1 MKDKCI
7 FALIFTER
15 NKEDFIHKSRPCRSI
30 DKNIDIEGYSYKK
43 ELSNAL
49 AYPYSVYQIKEVTK
63 EEFETKSPLSEK
75 TMLNLELNRF
85 FFAYVYDKTL

>member
-1 MKDKCI
+1 MKDRCI

-43 ELSNAL
+43 NL
-49 AYPYSVYQIKEVTK
+49 ATH
-63 EEFETKSPLSEK
+63 
-75 TMLNLELNRF
+75 
-85 FFAYVYDKTL
+85 